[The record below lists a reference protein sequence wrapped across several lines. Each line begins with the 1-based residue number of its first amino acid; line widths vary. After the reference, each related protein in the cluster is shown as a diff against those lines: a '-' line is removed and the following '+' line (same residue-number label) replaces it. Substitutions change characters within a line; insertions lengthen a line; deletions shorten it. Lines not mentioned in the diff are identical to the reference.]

1 MVDGNHAQGLYFT
14 MYIISFDV
22 LLMKVIARVR
32 RVGNSLSIVIPAEEA
47 KVQKI
52 AEGDVVEIEIE
63 KKVNLKDLFGS
74 VKFSKSAQ
82 EMKDEDR
89 RAWSV

>member
-1 MVDGNHAQGLYFT
+1 MH
-14 MYIISFDV
+14 IISFDV
-22 LLMKVIARVR
+22 LSMKVTARVR

-47 KVQKI
+47 RVQKI
-52 AEGDVVEIEIE
+52 SEGDVVEIEIE

-89 RAWSV
+89 KAWSG